1 MFLLIVIGFL
11 MGAGLSVGILLSAT
25 VYLRRWARMTRRKAQ
40 TAALIRE
47 RMRAVEL
54 VTHMLEQYERPERLE
69 IIEECR
75 EMWVN

>member
-1 MFLLIVIGFL
+1 MFLLIVIGLL
-11 MGAGLSVGILLSAT
+11 MGAGLSVGILLIAI

-54 VTHMLEQYERPERLE
+54 VTHMSNTTDQSGLRSSKSAAR
-69 IIEECR
+69 CG
-75 EMWVN
+75 